1 MLSEEV
7 RIKPF
12 YYSKK
17 RFSLKVLS
25 KTAYNSDK
33 QITAFMPN
41 LVHSLDAASLALL
54 VDSFFKEITNSN
66 NIYAIHD
73 CFAVTANNMDNIIN
87 MLKLTYI
94 KIYSE
99 EAYLLKL
106 DKCIRENIK
115 NVYGNKSFNDKNLEI
130 NIPSLVSP
138 IIFPDVNVVL
148 GKKIVF
154 DFKALKKSQYIIN

>member
-1 MLSEEV
+1 MISEEV

-12 YYSKK
+12 HYSKK
-17 RFSLKVLS
+17 RFTLKVLS
-25 KTAYNSDK
+25 KNKYNTNK

-99 EAYLLKL
+99 EVYLLKL

-115 NVYGNKSFNDKNLEI
+115 NVYGNKSFNDENLEI

-148 GKKIVF
+148 GKKIEF